1 MTDSRRHNLVIAL
14 IAAFV
19 GGGIG
24 LEAMQRG
31 LTPSASFGVWVA
43 AFGGLALLIVLLAE
57 PAPTST
63 TAVTGPSG
71 DEAGWAE
78 FRREMRRA
86 RRGVRPLT
94 LVRVPGPGPESTE
107 STIDLIARS
116 LQFGQHLRLV
126 DRTWVDDGSIYV
138 LLPESPRAAADI
150 LLGRLRA
157 IAPELLAVGVRIAT
171 FPDDG
176 LTSGA
181 IIAAVHNSAVG
192 NGPTPIRTTLG
203 EGADVA
209 TYAVADD
216 QPIGETAARS

>member
-14 IAAFV
+14 IAALV

-31 LTPSASFGVWVA
+31 LTPAASFGMWVA

-63 TAVTGPSG
+63 TAATSPSG

-94 LVRVPGPGPESTE
+94 LVRVPGPGPDDAGSTV
-107 STIDLIARS
+107 DLTAQS
-116 LQFGQHLRLV
+116 LQFSQHLRLV
-126 DRTWVDDGSIYV
+126 DRTWVDDGSVYV

-157 IAPELLAVGVRIAT
+157 TAPDLLAVGVRIAT

-181 IIAAVHNSAVG
+181 IIAAVHGSAAG
-192 NGPTPIRTTLG
+192 DGPTPIRSTLG
-203 EGADVA
+203 EDTEVA
-209 TYAVADD
+209 TYAIADE